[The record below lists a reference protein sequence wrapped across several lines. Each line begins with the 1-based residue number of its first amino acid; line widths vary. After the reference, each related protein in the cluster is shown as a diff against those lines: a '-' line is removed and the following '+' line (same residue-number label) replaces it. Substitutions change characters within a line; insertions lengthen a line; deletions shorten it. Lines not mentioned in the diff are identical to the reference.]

1 MKKINV
7 LLLVCIFA
15 AMLVSAVSAADIYM
29 FIPSPEYADAI
40 NALIEEYK
48 TVAPDVNINYE
59 TTQSDYPTLLKAK
72 INAGSTPDI
81 FGSTSGK
88 EIAVYL
94 DYSYNFA
101 DQPAAEAMTDAVKG
115 VMMSGDEVH
124 GFAIKGNY
132 FGMLYN
138 KDIFEEV
145 GITEFPKTLE
155 GLKEAA
161 EKISAAGYQVFSD
174 GFGEWWVFKH
184 AWQTFFDA
192 ASDDPAA
199 LADAFIKGEA
209 HWADY
214 PVLYNNWFDFVDL
227 VVKYGDAKP
236 LESFLANEVADFA
249 VGKSAIVVG
258 QGAWVEA
265 DMLAI
270 NPDLHLG
277 FVGYP
282 VDDDPDHARV
292 IGGSDQA
299 LRINKDSA
307 VLQDVLDFVN
317 WWYTS
322 DYGKDWFNNVAGV
335 IPPVKGAVSPDMEV
349 IKQGDAL
356 AESDGVAALSITYFT
371 DASHQAFGEI
381 MQSYIAGTIDKDTA
395 CKQIEETWVKLEN

>member
-7 LLLVCIFA
+7 LLLVCMFA

-40 NALIEEYK
+40 NTLIEEYK
-48 TVAPDVNINYE
+48 TVAPDVTINYE

-101 DQPAAEAMTDAVKG
+101 DEPAAEAMTDAVKG

-132 FGMLYN
+132 FGLLYN

-145 GITEFPKTLE
+145 GITEFPKTFD

-161 EKISAAGYQVFSD
+161 EKIHEAGYQVFSD

-209 HWADY
+209 HIADY
-214 PVLYNNWFDFVDL
+214 PVLYNNFFDFIDL

-265 DMLAI
+265 DMLQI

-282 VDDDPDHARV
+282 VDDNPDHARV

-307 VLQDVLDFVN
+307 VLQETLDFVN

-322 DYGKDWFNNVAGV
+322 DYGKAWFNNVAGV
-335 IPPVKGAVSPDMEV
+335 IPPVKGAEAPDMEV

-371 DASHQAFGEI
+371 DASHQAFGETL
-381 MQSYIAGTIDKDTA
+381 QSYIAGTIDKDTA